1 MKRMRDVRE
10 HVLETQYEDYL
21 KDVDK
26 LCSLKKEV
34 EKRGEDDV
42 NAELRIEVARAVLTF
57 EKKLLALDKAQRE
70 S

>member
-42 NAELRIEVARAVLTF
+42 DAELRIEVARAVLTF